1 MERSK
6 KVFVHN
12 LVPNRPKC
20 AELVLL
26 GDLHIGYP
34 TVEIDR
40 LIEDIEII
48 KNRGCYVILMG
59 DLIEA
64 GIRTSI
70 GDSLFYQEL
79 SPQEQMDRVFDI
91 IAPLEKKL
99 LGIVQGNHEKRIYKE
114 TGVDISKILAEQ
126 YFRYKKVHYFG
137 YSSYHIFRVGKQTY
151 TAYITHGSTGSRLP
165 YTKMK
170 AILDYGKH
178 LDVDIIASGHT
189 HELNSYTATKKKID
203 LRRKKIVSKK
213 TYYVLT
219 GSYLGYE
226 DSYAEQKG
234 MMPSKI
240 GYAKLKLYKD
250 DWDIFVSI

>member
-1 MERSK
+1 MK
-6 KVFVHN
+6 KLFIHR
-12 LVPNRPKC
+12 LEPNRPKC

-34 TVEIDR
+34 TVQMDK
-40 LIEDIEII
+40 LLEDIEII
-48 KNRGCYVILMG
+48 KKRGCYVILMG

-64 GIRTSI
+64 GTRNSI
-70 GDSLFYQEL
+70 GDSLFSQEHIV
-79 SPQEQMDRVFDI
+79 QEQLDKVFEI
-91 IAPLEKKL
+91 LCPLEKKI
-99 LGIVQGNHEKRIYKE
+99 LGIIQGNHEKRIFKE
-114 TGVDISKILAEQ
+114 VGMDVSKILAEQ
-126 YFRYKKVHYFG
+126 YFKWYGTEYFG

-151 TAYITHGSTGSRLP
+151 TAYLTHGSTSSRLP

-170 AILDYGKH
+170 ALLDYGKYI
-178 LDVDIIASGHT
+178 DVDIIASGHT
-189 HELNSYTATKKKID
+189 HELNSYTATKKRID
-203 LRRKKIVSKK
+203 LKRRKIVSKK

-219 GSYLGYE
+219 GSYLGYD

-250 DWDIFVSI
+250 DWDIYVSI